1 MTTPQE
7 SIELLKDSIDQTT
20 QQLAAKVIRLRVLHE
35 RAVERPLVTRADAP
49 TLPHDHAEHEEIDLH
64 DR

>member
-35 RAVERPLVTRADAP
+35 QVVQRPINREP
-49 TLPHDHAEHEEIDLH
+49 EEHRDTDSIPN
-64 DR
+64 R